1 MDYWYF
7 WIQELQIQLEKMKIE
22 KITRDEERKNLLS
35 VIGTLEKN
43 MEGMRQDQGKLQ
55 RVLWE
60 LQQENTALKS
70 HHQQQQQVE
79 EVLLDL
85 VVATLTNIPNYT
97 SSAFGRP
104 DLLFSKWSTMP
115 IWFKSH
121 VTRFNRRHNSNF
133 FYYGWYS
140 IPYITP
146 QVVNK

>member
-1 MDYWYF
+1 MN
-7 WIQELQIQLEKMKIE
+7 IE

-79 EVLLDL
+79 EVL
-85 VVATLTNIPNYT
+85 
-97 SSAFGRP
+97 P
-104 DLLFSKWSTMP
+104 DW
-115 IWFKSH
+115 
-121 VTRFNRRHNSNF
+121 
-133 FYYGWYS
+133 
-140 IPYITP
+140 
-146 QVVNK
+146 